1 MFGNCV
7 KIDHEGNKNSWIM
20 RNKDSFKEKCIGSL
34 LGTAVGDILGAGIE
48 GLSRKTI
55 QQRYGEVRDFL
66 DTGRGFGCYTDDT
79 EMTLALTHSIIQ
91 NNGVDAEH
99 CAGSYAR
106 FYNPWRGYGAGAHAV
121 MNALRQ
127 GADYR
132 KTGYMVFKDGSFG
145 NGGAMRI
152 APVGLVYHNKN
163 DEPLK
168 KAVFDAVQCTH
179 THPEGVDGALVQ
191 AKAVAIL
198 TNIDNTADFDPM
210 SFLEKLCQI
219 AEVEIIKKKILYLKE
234 VLKKDIDDETA
245 IGFLGNGIRAS
256 EAVSCALLATVKY
269 HSTPEATVIKSVN
282 FGGDTDTIGA
292 MTGAQMGALHGT
304 DWIPSRWVDNMENRE
319 FGRDYIV
326 KLAADLSRVI
336 I

>member
-1 MFGNCV
+1 M
-7 KIDHEGNKNSWIM
+7 KSKQP
-20 RNKDSFKEKCIGSL
+20 FKEKCIGSL
-34 LGTAVGDILGAGIE
+34 LGTALGDILGAGIE
-48 GLSRKTI
+48 GLSRRTI
-55 QQRYGEVRDFL
+55 QQKYGEVRDFL

-79 EMTLALTHSIIQ
+79 EMTLALTHSIIR

-132 KTGYMVFKDGSFG
+132 KTGYMMFKDGSFG

-152 APVGLVYHNKN
+152 APVGLVYHDRN
-163 DEPLK
+163 DDILK

-179 THPEGVDGALVQ
+179 THPEGVNGALIQ
-191 AKAVAIL
+191 AKAAAIL
-198 TNIDNTADFDPM
+198 TNIDNPADFDPG
-210 SFLEKLCQI
+210 SFLEKLIQM
-219 AEVEIIKKKILYLKE
+219 AEVEIIKKKMLYLKD
-234 VLKKDIDDETA
+234 VLKKDIDDDTA
-245 IGFLGNGIRAS
+245 VGFLGNGIRAS
-256 EAVSCALLATVKY
+256 EAVSCALLATIKY
-269 HSTPEATVIKSVN
+269 HLTPEAAVIKSVN

-292 MTGAQMGALHGT
+292 MTGAQMGALHGK
-304 DWIPSRWVDNMENRE
+304 DWIPSRWVDNMENKE
-319 FGRDYIV
+319 YGRDYII